1 MKRFGIFGGTFDPP
15 HVAHSILA
23 NEVLEQM
30 NLDKIIFVPSG
41 IPPLK
46 NENYVSSHM
55 HRLNMTKI
63 AFERDKNFEINDIEI
78 KKYFE
83 KSYTIDTVEKLAEEY
98 KNDLVKLYLIIGI
111 DNLIDFPKW
120 KEPDKI
126 FSICEVLVMYRPGYI
141 IKKITPEYSSRVK
154 YIDVPLLEISSTSIR
169 KKVKNNESI
178 KYLVFPE
185 VENYIL
191 NNKLY
196 LK

>member
-1 MKRFGIFGGTFDPP
+1 MKRYGIFGGTFDPP

-23 NEVLEQM
+23 NEVREQID
-30 NLDKIIFVPSG
+30 LDKIIFIPTG
-41 IPPLK
+41 NPPLK
-46 NENYVSSHM
+46 NEDFVSSPI
-55 HRLNMTKI
+55 HRLNMARI
-63 AFERDKNFEINDIEI
+63 AFEKDNYFEISDIEI
-78 KKYFE
+78 KKSNE
-83 KSYTIDTVEKLAEEY
+83 KSYMINTLQKLAEEY

-126 FSICEVLVMYRPGYI
+126 FSICEVLVMFRPGYLV
-141 IKKITPEYSSRVK
+141 KKITPEYSAKVK

-169 KKVKNNESI
+169 KKVENKESI

-196 LK
+196 LT

>member
-1 MKRFGIFGGTFDPP
+1 MNRIGFFGGTFDPP
-15 HVAHSILA
+15 HIAHSILA
-23 NEVLEQM
+23 NEVRKQM
-30 NLDKIIFVPSG
+30 NFDKIIFIPSG
-41 IPPLK
+41 NPPLK
-46 NENYVSSHM
+46 NEDSVSSPM
-55 HRLNMTKI
+55 HRLNMAKI

-78 KKYFE
+78 KKHFK
-83 KSYTIDTVEKLAEEY
+83 KSYTIDTVLKLAEGY
-98 KNDLVKLYLIIGI
+98 KNDHVKLYLIIGI

-141 IKKITPEYSSRVK
+141 IKKITPEYSSKVK

-169 KKVKNNESI
+169 KKVKNKESI

-196 LK
+196 L

>member
-1 MKRFGIFGGTFDPP
+1 MNRIGIFGGTFDPP
-15 HVAHSILA
+15 HIAHSILA
-23 NEVLEQM
+23 NEVREQM

-41 IPPLK
+41 NPPLK
-46 NENYVSSHM
+46 DEDFVSSHM
-55 HRLNMTKI
+55 HRLNMAKI
-63 AFERDKNFEINDIEI
+63 AFERDKSFEINDMEI

-83 KSYTIDTVEKLAEEY
+83 KSYTIDTIQKLAETY

-141 IKKITPEYSSRVK
+141 IKKITPEYSSKVK

-169 KKVKNNESI
+169 KKVKNKESI

-185 VENYIL
+185 IENYIL

-196 LK
+196 L

>member
-1 MKRFGIFGGTFDPP
+1 MNRIGIFGGTFDPP
-15 HVAHSILA
+15 HIAHSILA
-23 NEVLEQM
+23 NEVREQM

-41 IPPLK
+41 NPPLK
-46 NENYVSSHM
+46 DNDIVSSHM
-55 HRLNMTKI
+55 HRLNMAKI
-63 AFERDKNFEINDIEI
+63 AFERDKSFEINDMEI
-78 KKYFE
+78 KKYYE
-83 KSYTIDTVEKLAEEY
+83 KSFTIDTVEKLAEEY
-98 KNDLVKLYLIIGI
+98 KNDPVKLYLIIGI

-141 IKKITPEYSSRVK
+141 VKKITPEYSSKVK

-169 KKVKNNESI
+169 NKVKNKESI

-196 LK
+196 L

>member
-1 MKRFGIFGGTFDPP
+1 MNRLGIFGGTFDPP
-15 HVAHSILA
+15 HIAHSILA
-23 NEVLEQM
+23 DEVKEQM
-30 NLDKIIFVPSG
+30 NLDKIIFIPSG
-41 IPPLK
+41 NPPLK
-46 NENYVSSHM
+46 DEDIISSHM
-55 HRLNMTKI
+55 HRLNMAKI

-78 KKYFE
+78 KKYYE
-83 KSYTIDTVEKLAEEY
+83 KSYTINTIQKLAEKY

-126 FSICEVLVMYRPGYI
+126 FSICEVLVMYRPGFI
-141 IKKITPEYSSRVK
+141 IKKITPEYSSKVK
-154 YIDVPLLEISSTSIR
+154 YIDVPSLEISSTSIR
-169 KKVKNNESI
+169 KKVKNKESI

>member
-1 MKRFGIFGGTFDPP
+1 MKRLGIFGGTFDPP
-15 HVAHSILA
+15 HIAHSILA
-23 NEVLEQM
+23 NEVREQM
-30 NLDKIIFVPSG
+30 NLDKIIFIPSG
-41 IPPLK
+41 NPPLK
-46 NENYVSSHM
+46 NEGFVSSHM
-55 HRLNMTKI
+55 HRLNMAKI
-63 AFERDKNFEINDIEI
+63 AFERDKSFEINDIEI
-78 KKYFE
+78 KKYYE

-98 KNDLVKLYLIIGI
+98 KNDFVKLFLIIGI

-141 IKKITPEYSSRVK
+141 VKKITPEYSSKVK

-169 KKVKNNESI
+169 KKVMNKESI